1 MSARLVTAQGWKA
14 ASTAGALVASAAFA
28 ISASNHAFAQHG
40 GRDLKA
46 AEEPRD
52 TVPAAYEPLAP
63 LIGEWEVGAPG
74 AAPAFMETFSWGPQR
89 SYVWVEVR
97 LLGTPG
103 DEHLHFEG
111 LVVFNASTRRF
122 DYLFVVEPGSLTQER
137 GEFRVEADGT
147 IVRDVVLI
155 VASGETANFRQTF
168 KSLGPGKFRTTL
180 MRETAAGWVPT
191 FPGSDNLTMARRA
204 G

>member
-1 MSARLVTAQGWKA
+1 MRACWMTAPGRVA
-14 ASTAGALVASAAFA
+14 ACAAGALVASAALA
-28 ISASNHAFAQHG
+28 ILASTVALAQHG
-40 GRDLKA
+40 KRDLKA
-46 AEEPRD
+46 TEESRD

-63 LIGEWEVGAPG
+63 LIGEWEVSAPG
-74 AAPAFMETFSWGPQR
+74 AAPAFVEKFSWGPKR

-97 LLGTPG
+97 LLSTPG

-137 GEFRVEADGT
+137 GEFRVEVDGT
-147 IVRDVVLI
+147 IVRDVALI
-155 VASGETANFRQTF
+155 AASGETANFRQTF
-168 KSLGPGKFRTTL
+168 KSLSPGNFRTTL
-180 MRETAAGWVPT
+180 MRETAGGWVPT
-191 FPGSDNLTMARRA
+191 FPGSDNLTMVRRT